1 MYMYINFIS
10 LELGG
15 WELIGTGV
23 YYMLLSL
30 LICFYLIITPG
41 AEIVSLF
48 PLHKCRMLGDWSKT
62 AMVYMR
68 KSVVVVMIIQYS

>member
-23 YYMLLSL
+23 YYVPLTLLMR
-30 LICFYLIITPG
+30 FYLIITPG
-41 AEIVSLF
+41 AEVVSLF
-48 PLHKCRMLGDWSKT
+48 PLHKCRMVRDWSKT
-62 AMVYMR
+62 AMIYKR
-68 KSVVVVMIIQYS
+68 KSVVVIIIQYS